1 MPQAIAGLLGCRV
14 RVMAS
19 PGLLV
24 EINHM
29 PDAGRSLNRHDRASE
44 AAPIIQICAPRGRGR
59 QASLG
64 APNGG
69 DARVAHDQGR
79 SLTAI
84 DVSHS
89 GDSERRLRMPSSR
102 PGLASGGAQI
112 IRSGALPRE
121 AAEACGPEMAMAF

>member
-1 MPQAIAGLLGCRV
+1 MLQAIAGLLGCRV
-14 RVMAS
+14 RAMAS

-69 DARVAHDQGR
+69 
-79 SLTAI
+79 
-84 DVSHS
+84 S
-89 GDSERRLRMPSSR
+89 GAAQPPIAVTDSSTERRSGSQTGR
-102 PGLASGGAQI
+102 PNVPPPTVFESV
-112 IRSGALPRE
+112 
-121 AAEACGPEMAMAF
+121 C